1 MIGVM
6 VARGG
11 AMHVARNRRT
21 YTAKSGE
28 QRVYESVLVRRTYRD
43 GAKVRHETLANL
55 SALPADA
62 VSAIEATL
70 KGERLVPAGQAVTI
84 TGSLPHGHVAAV
96 HAAAVQLG
104 LPALLGPA
112 GRARDLALALIISRV
127 VEPGSKLSTLTW
139 WNDTT
144 LGGDLGVADVS
155 TDDIYA
161 AMDWLEDGQDAIEA
175 DLARRHLAPAAN
187 PSRMA
192 LFDLSS
198 SWLEG
203 SQCPLAARGYSR
215 DGKKGKLQIE
225 YGLLTDPEGRPV
237 AVRVFPGNT
246 GDPSAFTA
254 IADVVRNKF
263 GLAQMVMVGDRGM
276 ITSARIAALN
286 QLQDGT
292 QRPAADAYGWITAL
306 RAPAIRKLMADDGPL
321 QLSLFDQQDLAEIT
335 SGDFPGERLIACR
348 NPVLAADRART
359 REDLLA
365 ATEKLLAPLITR
377 VQAGRFTGAGPI
389 GMEVGKVISRYKTSK
404 HFQVTITDT
413 TLAIERRQDQID
425 AEAALDGFY
434 VLRTPIPASE
444 LDAAAVVTAYK
455 NLKYVERDFR
465 HIKSD
470 DLDLRPVFHRL
481 EERVRAHVLIC
492 MLACYLV
499 WHLRRAW
506 APLTCTD
513 QDPPAPYDP
522 VGPAHRSGRP
532 GQSLLPARPG
542 RAPLPQLPRPARPPG
557 HPSRN
562 QVRFAGTATVPMLA
576 EPTSTQRQAFQLHR
590 HRDPAHLEVATTPSG
605 QCSKAQLRPK
615 TTHRIGR
622 NFVSIHGVAV
632 NWCQRTAG
640 GGGSQG
646 LLARASRM
654 ASSAVMPWVAA
665 ESR

>member
-1 MIGVM
+1 M
-6 VARGG
+6 AALGG

-43 GAKVRHETLANL
+43 GGKVRHETLANL
-55 SALPADA
+55 SALPAEA

-96 HAAAVQLG
+96 HAMARELS

-112 GRARDLALALIISRV
+112 GRQRDLALALIISRV
-127 VEPGSKLSTLTW
+127 TRPGSKLSTLTW
-139 WNDTT
+139 WDDTT
-144 LGGDLGVADVS
+144 LGADLGVAGAS
-155 TDDIYA
+155 ADDIDA
-161 AMDWLEDGQDAIEA
+161 AMDWLGHRQDAIEA
-175 DLARRHLAPAAN
+175 GLARRHLAPEPN

-203 SQCPLAARGYSR
+203 ARCPLTARGYSR

-246 GDPSAFTA
+246 GDPSAFTE
-254 IADVVRNKF
+254 IADVLRDKF

-286 QLQDGT
+286 QQEDGT
-292 QRPAADAYGWITAL
+292 PRPDPYGWITAL
-306 RAPAIRKLMADDGPL
+306 RAPAIKKLMADGGPL
-321 QLSLFDQQDLAEIT
+321 QLSLFDEQDLAEIT
-335 SGDFPGERLIACR
+335 SPDFPGERLVACR

-359 REDLLA
+359 RDELLA
-365 ATEKLLAPLITR
+365 ATEKLLAPLIAR
-377 VQAGRFTGAGPI
+377 VRAGRLAGAGPI
-389 GMEVGKVISRYKTSK
+389 GVEVGKVISRYKTGK
-404 HFQVTITDT
+404 HFAVTITDDSLT
-413 TLAIERRQDQID
+413 VARRQDQID

-434 VLRTPIPASE
+434 VLRTPVPADE
-444 LDAAAVVTAYK
+444 LDASGVVTAYK

-492 MLACYLV
+492 MLACYLT

-506 APLTCTD
+506 APLTVTD
-513 QDPPAPYDP
+513 QDTPAPDNPVAPARRSAAAQAKASCQHDP
-522 VGPAHRSGRP
+522 AGRP
-532 GQSLLPARPG
+532 YRSFRGLLDHLAT
-542 RAPLPQLPRPARPPG
+542 LT
-557 HPSRN
+557 RN
-562 QVRFAGTATVPMLA
+562 QVRYTGTQVTIPMLT
-576 EPTSTQRQAFQLHR
+576 EPTSVQREAF
-590 HRDPAHLEVATTPSG
+590 HLLG
-605 QCSKAQLRPK
+605 
-615 TTHRIGR
+615 
-622 NFVSIHGVAV
+622 
-632 NWCQRTAG
+632 
-640 GGGSQG
+640 
-646 LLARASRM
+646 
-654 ASSAVMPWVAA
+654 AA
-665 ESR
+665 IPLTLK